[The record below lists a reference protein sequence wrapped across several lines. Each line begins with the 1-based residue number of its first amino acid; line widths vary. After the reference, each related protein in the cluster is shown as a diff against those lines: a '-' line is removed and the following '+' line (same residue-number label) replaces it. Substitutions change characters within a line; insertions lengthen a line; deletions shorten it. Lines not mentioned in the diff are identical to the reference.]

1 MEGPSVI
8 TRIEAYNYRC
18 FENLAADLSR
28 FHVLAGANGSGKSTL
43 LDIPVLLGELLS
55 ARRVEDVFLD
65 PSPATGRPP
74 RALSLRELTHR
85 GGPGG
90 FGFAVEARLPGPVAE
105 LIAESSRDPRFPAPT
120 HVRYELH
127 LEPVDDGRGLEIT
140 GEYLVLFH
148 EDTPVR
154 PIPDTQALGDP
165 DEATVTG
172 RGRNQ
177 RITPQWHEPWR
188 PVVARTRGPVVRFTP
203 EAGRQGEQLNL
214 RSQPSTVALATVPFD
229 DTQFPA
235 ALWLQSLLR
244 DGTVLYAPEWGA
256 LRQAAPPAGRDPGLD
271 TEGFHVPWLALRL
284 RHEDPARYEAWV
296 DLVQLA
302 LPQVEAVEVIERE
315 EDRHAYFRVT
325 YTGGY
330 EVTSSGLSDGT
341 LRVLAYT
348 LLPYLSRTP
357 ALLVTEEP
365 ENGIYPQAIEIVMQ
379 ALRSVRGSQVLVASQ
394 SPLVL
399 AQADLAD
406 VLATRMDPATGAV
419 TVVRGDHH
427 PRMADWR
434 AGLDD
439 LDLGTLF
446 ATGVFE

>member
-1 MEGPSVI
+1 MI

-18 FENLAADLSR
+18 FEDLAVDLSR

-43 LDIPVLLGELLS
+43 LDIPVLLGELLTS
-55 ARRVEDVFLD
+55 RRIEDAFLD
-65 PSPATGRPP
+65 LSPATGRPP
-74 RALSLRELTHR
+74 RALSLMELAHR
-85 GGPGG
+85 GRDGG
-90 FGFAVEARLPGPVAE
+90 FGFAMEARLPGPVADV
-105 LIAESSRDPRFPAPT
+105 IAESSRDPRFPAPT
-120 HVRYELH
+120 HLRYELH
-127 LEPVDDGRGLEIT
+127 LEPVDGGRGLEIA

-148 EDTPVR
+148 EETPVR
-154 PIPDTQALGDP
+154 PIPEVKALGDP

-177 RITPQWHEPWR
+177 RINPQWHEPWR
-188 PVVARTRGPVVRFTP
+188 PVIARTRGPVVRFTP
-203 EAGRQGEQLNL
+203 EAGRQGQQLNF
-214 RSQPSTVALATVPFD
+214 RSQQSNLALATVPFD

-235 ALWLQSLLR
+235 ALWFQDLLR
-244 DGTVLYAPEWGA
+244 NGAILYAPEWSA
-256 LRQAAPPAGRDPGLD
+256 LRQAAPPAGREPRLD
-271 TEGFHVPWLALRL
+271 TQGLNAPWLASQLQRD
-284 RHEDPARYEAWV
+284 DPARYGAWV

-302 LPQVEAVEVIERE
+302 LPQVEAVEVVERE

-325 YTGGY
+325 YGGGY
-330 EVTSSGLSDGT
+330 QVTSSGLSDGT
-341 LRVLAYT
+341 LRVLAFT
-348 LLPYLSRTP
+348 LLPYLTRTP

-379 ALRSVRGSQVLVASQ
+379 ALRTVRGSQVLVASQ

-406 VLATRMDPATGAV
+406 VLATRMDPETGAV

>member
-1 MEGPSVI
+1 MI

-18 FENLAADLSR
+18 FENLAVDLSR
-28 FHVLAGANGSGKSTL
+28 FHILAGANGSGKSTL
-43 LDIPVLLGELLS
+43 LDIPVLLGELLT
-55 ARRVEDVFLD
+55 ARRIEDAFLD

-74 RALSLRELTHR
+74 RALSLMELAHR
-85 GGPGG
+85 GRDGG
-90 FGFAVEARLPGPVAE
+90 FGFAMEARLPDPVADV
-105 LIAESSRDPRFPAPT
+105 IAESSRDPRFPAPT
-120 HVRYELH
+120 HLRYEFH
-127 LEPVDDGRGLEIT
+127 LEPVDSGRGLEIA

-148 EDTPVR
+148 EEAPVR
-154 PIPDTQALGDP
+154 PIPEVKALGDP

-172 RGRNQ
+172 RGRSQ
-177 RITPQWHEPWR
+177 RINPQWHEPWR
-188 PVVARTRGPVVRFTP
+188 PVIARTRGPVVRFTP
-203 EAGRQGEQLNL
+203 EAGRQGQQLNF
-214 RSQPSTVALATVPFD
+214 RSQHSNLALATVPFD

-235 ALWLQSLLR
+235 ALWFQDLLR
-244 DGTVLYAPEWGA
+244 NGAVLYAPEWSA
-256 LRQAAPPAGRDPGLD
+256 LRQAAPPAGREPRLD
-271 TEGFHVPWLALRL
+271 TQGLNAPWLALQLERD
-284 RHEDPARYEAWV
+284 DPARYGAWV

-302 LPQVEAVEVIERE
+302 LPQVEAVEVVERE

-325 YTGGY
+325 YDGGY
-330 EVTSSGLSDGT
+330 QVTSSGLSDGT
-341 LRVLAYT
+341 LRVLALT
-348 LLPYLSRTP
+348 LLPYLPRIP

-379 ALRSVRGSQVLVASQ
+379 ALRTVRGSQVLVASQ

-399 AQADLAD
+399 AQANLAD
-406 VLATRMDPATGAV
+406 VLATRMDPDTGAV

>member
-1 MEGPSVI
+1 MI

-18 FENLAADLSR
+18 FDDLAVDLSR

-43 LDIPVLLGELLS
+43 LDIPVLLRDLLTVRQITD
-55 ARRVEDVFLD
+55 AFLA
-65 PSPATGRPP
+65 PSPSTGRPP
-74 RALSLRELTHR
+74 RALSLTESSHR
-85 GGPGG
+85 GRGGG
-90 FGFAVEARLPGPVAE
+90 FGFALEAVLPGKIADA
-105 LIAESSRDPRFPAPT
+105 IAESSRSLRFPAPT

-127 LEPVDDGRGLEIT
+127 LAPVDSGLGMEIA

-148 EDTPVR
+148 EDSPVR
-154 PIPDTQALGDP
+154 PVPGQKMFDDP
-165 DEATVTG
+165 DEEVVIPG
-172 RGRNQ
+172 RGRNPR
-177 RITPQWHEPWR
+177 RIEYPWQDSWR
-188 PVVARTRGPVVRFTP
+188 PVIARTGGPVVRFTD
-203 EAGRQGEQLNL
+203 ETGRERQ
-214 RSQPSTVALATVPFD
+214 RSLQSQHSSLALANVPFD

-235 ALWLQSLLR
+235 ALWFQGLLR
-244 DGTVLYAPEWGA
+244 DGAALYAPEWSA
-256 LRQAAPPAGRDPGLD
+256 LRQAAPPAGRVPALD
-271 TEGFHVPWLALRL
+271 TQGRNTPWLALQLSR
-284 RHEDPARYEAWV
+284 EDPELYGAWA

-302 LPQVEAVEVIERE
+302 LPQVEQVEVVERE

-325 YTGGY
+325 YSGGHQ
-330 EVTSSGLSDGT
+330 VTSSGLSDGT
-341 LRVLAYT
+341 LRVLALT
-348 LLPYLSRTP
+348 LLPYLTRSP
-357 ALLVTEEP
+357 ALLLTEEP

-379 ALRSVRGSQVLVASQ
+379 ALRNVRGSQVLVATQ

-399 AQADLAD
+399 ANVELTD

-419 TVVRGDHH
+419 TVVRGDRH

>member
-1 MEGPSVI
+1 MI

-18 FENLAADLSR
+18 FENLAIDLSR

-43 LDIPVLLGELLS
+43 LDIPVLLRDLLTVRQI
-55 ARRVEDVFLD
+55 ADAFLA
-65 PSPATGRPP
+65 PSPSTGRPP
-74 RALSLRELTHR
+74 RALSLAESAHR
-85 GGPGG
+85 GQGGG
-90 FGFAVEARLPGPVAE
+90 FGFAVEAVLPGEIADT
-105 LIAESSRDPRFPAPT
+105 IAESSRDLRFPVPT

-127 LEPVDDGRGLEIT
+127 LAPVDSGLGMEIA

-148 EDTPVR
+148 EDSPVR
-154 PIPDTQALGDP
+154 PIPGDKAFEDP
-165 DEATVTG
+165 DAVRFTG
-172 RGRNQ
+172 RGGSR
-177 RITPQWHEPWR
+177 RKHYVWEDTWR
-188 PVVARTRGPVVRFTP
+188 PVFARIGGTVVRFTD
-203 EAGRQGEQLNL
+203 ETGRELQLSL
-214 RSQPSTVALATVPFD
+214 QSQHSSLALANVPFD

-235 ALWLQSLLR
+235 ALWFQNLLR
-244 DGTVLYAPEWGA
+244 DGAVLYDPEWSA
-256 LRQAAPPAGRDPGLD
+256 LRQAAPPAGREPALD
-271 TEGFHVPWLALRL
+271 TQGRNTPWLALQLSR
-284 RHEDPARYEAWV
+284 EDPELYGAWV

-302 LPQVEAVEVIERE
+302 LPQVEQVEVVERE

-325 YTGGY
+325 YSGGY
-330 EVTSSGLSDGT
+330 QVTSSGLSDGT
-341 LRVLAYT
+341 LRVLALT
-348 LLPYLSRTP
+348 LLPYLPRTP
-357 ALLVTEEP
+357 ALLLTEEP

-379 ALRSVRGSQVLVASQ
+379 ALRNVRGSQVLVATQ

-399 AQADLAD
+399 ANVGLAD

-419 TVVRGDHH
+419 TVVRGDQH